1 MGFIFPIKFNS
12 PQIQVSIDFRCN
24 QKTNIPKLKQD
35 PLVSQKWNAPDEH
48 IVNRPML
55 SNRHHKNW
63 VSTSGY
69 VVLFLV
75 LISPTLFFWG

>member
-35 PLVSQKWNAPDEH
+35 PLVSQKGMHQMNTQSIGP
-48 IVNRPML
+48 
-55 SNRHHKNW
+55 
-63 VSTSGY
+63 
-69 VVLFLV
+69 
-75 LISPTLFFWG
+75 